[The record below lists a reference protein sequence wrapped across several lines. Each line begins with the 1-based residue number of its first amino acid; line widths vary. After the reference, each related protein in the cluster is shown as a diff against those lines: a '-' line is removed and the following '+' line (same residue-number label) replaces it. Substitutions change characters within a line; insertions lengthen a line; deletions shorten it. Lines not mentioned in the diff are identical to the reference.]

1 MPTDPSTLTVDDLLD
16 HLRALDGVVV
26 DVASEASGAPSAA
39 WGDVFAYDDPAGDT
53 PPEQRFPFATIVMR
67 DTDGAQSL
75 VDRPGV
81 YRLNIGVGRSR
92 FIELLGLA
100 PSEIHEQASR
110 FDYTALDRLLP
121 HPIYAAQ
128 SWISILSPG
137 RDTAAVALQL
147 LGDARAR
154 EEARTITGSTHKRSP
169 QTLSET
175 DRRIVAA
182 WAADCVERVLHHFE
196 DEAPGSGRPRAAV
209 ERARSYAEGELD
221 TAQEIRQRFTGG
233 SAARDVQS
241 PAAIA
246 IARASGQLSAVPH
259 MGAHALG
266 AAAYA
271 VKAAGLADPDQGA
284 AIANE
289 IQWQLAHLTPQAR
302 TALQQLP
309 AIGTHPSGPLGK
321 GLLASGLLG
330 EIVTELQ
337 RGLAGPTADS
347 GRLGS

>member
-1 MPTDPSTLTVDDLLD
+1 MPDPSTLTVDDLLD

-26 DVASEASGAPSAA
+26 EVASEASGAPSAA
-39 WGDVFAYDDPAGDT
+39 WGDVFAYHDPSGDT
-53 PPEQRFPFATIVMR
+53 PPEKRFPFATIVMR

-75 VDRPGV
+75 LDRPGV

-92 FIELLGLA
+92 FTELLAFA
-100 PSEIHEQASR
+100 PSEIHEQSTR

-128 SWISILSPG
+128 SWISILNPG
-137 RDTAAVALQL
+137 RDTTNIALQL

-154 EEARTITGSTHKRSP
+154 EEARTTTGSTHKRSP

-182 WAADCVERVLHHFE
+182 WAADCVEHVLHHFE
-196 DEAPGSGRPRAAV
+196 NEAPGSGQPRAAV
-209 ERARSYAEGELD
+209 ERARSYSGGELD

-233 SAARDVQS
+233 SAARHVQS
-241 PAAIA
+241 PAAVA
-246 IARASGQLSAVPH
+246 VARASGQLSAVPH

-271 VKAAGLADPDQGA
+271 VKAAGLAGPDQNV

-302 TALQQLP
+302 MALQQLP
-309 AIGTHPSGPLGK
+309 AIGTHASGPLGK
-321 GLLASGLLG
+321 GLLATGLLG

-337 RGLAGPTADS
+337 QLLAGPATEA
-347 GRLGS
+347 GRLIS